1 MDEKDFA
8 LLNVLKDCQ
17 NITRAADQL
26 YLTQSAL
33 SKRIKAIER
42 ELGCDIIIRTRKG
55 VRFTPEGEVVLER
68 TKRASDELSTLRR
81 ELDAAQDEVCGS
93 LRAGFSINY
102 ASVHLASI
110 LTEYH
115 RRYPR
120 VNLDV
125 RTGQSYKLYSNLQ
138 SGELDL
144 AVLRGDLPWDG
155 MQYLLAQERICVARA
170 REHADTPLSE
180 LLHISHS
187 TDSAQMT
194 LMTRWLHENDLAN
207 STNHIRVDSLTI
219 CADLVRRRV
228 GWAMLPDII
237 LDDLDGAVTPC
248 TFANGEPFVRRM
260 YIDCQKEAE
269 RLPQVRLL
277 VDLIKEQYRPV
288 RA

>member
-1 MDEKDFA
+1 MDEKDFT

-33 SKRIKAIER
+33 SKRVKAIER
-42 ELGCDIIIRTRKG
+42 ELGCDIIIRTHKG

-68 TKRASDELSTLRR
+68 TTRASDELSALRR
-81 ELDAAQDEVCGS
+81 ELDAAQDEVCGAR
-93 LRAGFSINY
+93 RAGVAINY
-102 ASVHLASI
+102 GSVHLASI

-120 VNLDV
+120 VRLDI
-125 RTGQSYKLYSNLQ
+125 RTGQSHKIYNDLQ
-138 SGELDL
+138 NGTLDL

-170 REHADTPLSE
+170 REHAETPLSE
-180 LLHISHS
+180 LPFISHS

-194 LMTRWLHENDLAN
+194 LMTRWLHENNLAN
-207 STNHIRVDSLTI
+207 TANQIRVDSLTI
-219 CADLVRRRV
+219 CADLVRRGV

-237 LDDLDGAVTPC
+237 LDNFDGAVTPC
-248 TFANGEPFVRRM
+248 TFIDGEPFVRRM
-260 YIDCQKEAE
+260 YIDCQKEAK
-269 RLPQVRLL
+269 RLPQVQLL
-277 VDLIKEQYRPV
+277 VDLIKEQYHPMRQ
-288 RA
+288 

>member
-1 MDEKDFA
+1 MDEKDFT

-33 SKRIKAIER
+33 SKRVKAIER
-42 ELGCDIIIRTRKG
+42 ELGCDIIIRTHKG

-68 TKRASDELSTLRR
+68 TTRASDELSALRR

-120 VNLDV
+120 VRLDI
-125 RTGQSYKLYSNLQ
+125 RTGQSHKIYNDLQ
-138 SGELDL
+138 NGTLDL

-170 REHADTPLSE
+170 RKHAETPLSE
-180 LLHISHS
+180 LPFISHS

-194 LMTRWLHENDLAN
+194 LMTRWLHENNLAN
-207 STNHIRVDSLTI
+207 TANQIRVDSLTI
-219 CADLVRRRV
+219 CADLVRRGV

-237 LDDLDGAVTPC
+237 LDNFDGAVTPC
-248 TFANGEPFVRRM
+248 TFIDGEPFVRRM
-260 YIDCQKEAE
+260 YIDCQKEAK
-269 RLPQVRLL
+269 RLPQVQLL
-277 VDLIKEQYRPV
+277 VDLIKEQYHPMRQ
-288 RA
+288 